1 MSSAVQLPD
10 PGEQNEPAIRRE
22 SIDLSEWFDDAL
34 PRLFGYFIVRNGG
47 RVDIAEDL
55 TQETLL
61 AAVRSNN
68 GPTGNAPVM
77 AWLYGIARH
86 KLIDH
91 YRDQERERHQFGQ
104 AIDPESI
111 DIGPSPRLGHLD
123 LDSIHVRD
131 DIIAALDRLPPR
143 QRGAVVLRYFDGCDV
158 PTAAALLD
166 ASVHATESLLA
177 RGRIAFRR
185 IYHEIT
191 GEPS

>member
-1 MSSAVQLPD
+1 
-10 PGEQNEPAIRRE
+10 
-22 SIDLSEWFDDAL
+22 L

-68 GPTGNAPVM
+68 RPPGNAPVM

-86 KLIDH
+86 KLVDH
-91 YRDQERERHQFGQ
+91 YRDQERQRRQFGQ
-104 AIDPESI
+104 AIDPDSI
-111 DIGPSPRLGHLD
+111 DIGPSPPLGNLD
-123 LDSIHVRD
+123 LDYINVRD

-143 QRGAVVLRYFDGCDV
+143 QRGALVLRYFDGCDV
-158 PTAAALLD
+158 PTTAALLD
-166 ASVHATESLLA
+166 SSIHATESLLA

-185 IYHEIT
+185 IYREIT